1 MKHLISLKTNQ
12 GIASVEDYQ
21 NGRIDRGDTI
31 GVILQTEVIGVV
43 ISLDQ
48 WNEKWCSERKRKVFN
63 KGCGQAEALQT
74 LSGLE
79 LTRSI
84 VKQNEEDGEYMTAAM
99 RCWQYKKGNL
109 QWYLPSLYELGTIIA
124 YRDELNEVLE
134 MLDADQFDEDDLG
147 WSSSEGNSWGAWGVY
162 FGYGNFNTFGKFY
175 GFVVMAVSHLVHCNV
190 RNLCLHTMNNNQKM
204 TAFME
209 IKIENAKAALKT
221 ADESVKKVLLALLPE
236 LKETEAPRAANRP
249 IIERVKTF
257 EDACRELGEDN
268 HLVEQYRVIEENA
281 VFTSDGNDIFTYLK
295 LRIIVAALNE
305 GWEPQ
310 FTEDEE
316 RWYPWFTLW
325 TEEELSGRSD
335 EWKATLHLIS
345 TGDYSGDYMGFAFTY
360 SGNSSSFSTAI
371 YCSRLCFKSEALATY
386 CGKQF
391 TSLWADLNM
400 IKK

>member
-1 MKHLISLKTNQ
+1 
-12 GIASVEDYQ
+12 
-21 NGRIDRGDTI
+21 
-31 GVILQTEVIGVV
+31 
-43 ISLDQ
+43 
-48 WNEKWCSERKRKVFN
+48 
-63 KGCGQAEALQT
+63 
-74 LSGLE
+74 
-79 LTRSI
+79 
-84 VKQNEEDGEYMTAAM
+84 
-99 RCWQYKKGNL
+99 
-109 QWYLPSLYELGTIIA
+109 
-124 YRDELNEVLE
+124 
-134 MLDADQFDEDDLG
+134 
-147 WSSSEGNSWGAWGVY
+147 
-162 FGYGNFNTFGKFY
+162 
-175 GFVVMAVSHLVHCNV
+175 
-190 RNLCLHTMNNNQKM
+190 
-204 TAFME
+204 ME

-335 EWKATLHLIS
+335 EWKATLHLLS
-345 TGDYSGDYMGFAFTY
+345 TGDYSGDYMGFAS
-360 SGNSSSFSTAI
+360 SGSAYPPSSAPSHFG
-371 YCSRLCFKSEALATY
+371 SRLCFKSEALATY

-391 TSLWADLNM
+391 ISLWADFNM